1 MVVVQS
7 SMGYTAGM
15 STLAEIE
22 TAVDALP
29 ADQKQELLLFLA
41 ARLRSQA
48 NGLPT
53 PRKFSREGLNAW
65 IAEDEAEM
73 QRFRDNQAK

>member
-1 MVVVQS
+1 MQS
-7 SMGYTAGM
+7 PMGYTARM

-41 ARLRSQA
+41 ARLRAQG

-53 PRKFSREGLNAW
+53 PRKFSRDQLKAW

-73 QRFRDNQAK
+73 QRLRDNQAT